1 MNSEVYKS
9 ESVMVPSG
17 DWLVV
22 EIRSIHTYLK
32 AMGSKY
38 MYREI
43 KKNGKK
49 PPAKNL
55 AVS

>member
-9 ESVMVPSG
+9 ESVMVLSG

-22 EIRSIHTYLK
+22 EIRSIHTYIK

-43 KKNGKK
+43 
-49 PPAKNL
+49 
-55 AVS
+55 